1 MHRAM
6 SGGRAAPPP
15 PAMPLLAPAARAHA
29 ASRVAPHAAD
39 GCAQARHT
47 IAVQHVEQILLGAQ
61 RLGHDIDALLRRAGI
76 SPALLLSPNARVS
89 QGQYAALM
97 RSLRRVMRDEFCGLL
112 SRPVLPGALAQ
123 ACAAAI
129 HCATLGDA
137 LRALVRHYR
146 LLIDDFAPRLRV
158 QDGRASLVLVPQAP
172 ATPCS
177 RFAESTF
184 VFHGYG
190 LLCWLLARRL
200 PISAVELSAAPHA
213 QRNDTERIFGAE
225 VAYGRAR
232 TALHFDAAWLRLPLA
247 QDGSSLQRFLRSA
260 PRDLLV
266 RYRDDCG
273 LAERI
278 RRQLR
283 CQLDG
288 ELPSLE
294 AVAATLQLT
303 PQTLRRRLREE
314 GRGYQSIKDDLRRD
328 AAIGLLERSDLPLH
342 QVALRLGYSEPS
354 TFHRAFKKWTGVAPG
369 EYRHRQLAAGLAAGA

>member
-1 MHRAM
+1 
-6 SGGRAAPPP
+6 
-15 PAMPLLAPAARAHA
+15 
-29 ASRVAPHAAD
+29 
-39 GCAQARHT
+39 
-47 IAVQHVEQILLGAQ
+47 VQHVEQILLGAG

-76 SPALLLSPNARVS
+76 SPVLRQSPSARVS
-89 QGQYAALM
+89 QGQYAALI
-97 RSLRRVMRDEFCGLL
+97 RTLRRVMRDEFWGLL
-112 SRPVLPGALAQ
+112 SRPVPPGAFAQ
-123 ACAAAI
+123 ACAAMI
-129 HCATLGDA
+129 RCATLEEA
-137 LRALVRHYR
+137 LQAGIRHYR
-146 LLIDDFAPRLRV
+146 LLIEDFVPRLRQ
-158 QDGRASLVLVPQAP
+158 QDGRASLVLLPRAP
-172 ATPCS
+172 DTPCR

-190 LLCWLLARRL
+190 LVSWLLARGL
-200 PISAVELSAAPHA
+200 PLASVDLSAAPPS
-213 QRNDTERIFGAE
+213 RRTDTERTFGAQ
-225 VAYGRAR
+225 VRYGQAL

-247 QDGSSLQRFLRSA
+247 QDSLSLRAFLRDA

-266 RYRDDCG
+266 RYRDDCS

-294 AVAATLQLT
+294 DVAATLRLT

-369 EYRHRQLAAGLAAGA
+369 EYRHRQLAGLAAHA